1 MTSDAIV
8 VGAGVIGLT
17 TAVVLA
23 EAGRHV
29 EVRSRERPAETTSA
43 VAGGLWWPYRIEPRE
58 AVTAWALESF
68 RQLSRLADRPGETG
82 VRLVDGTYACTEREE
97 RGGWA
102 AGVPGLR
109 PAAGGEL
116 PAGYGHGVRARTPL
130 VDMPVYLGYLEWRF
144 AAAGGTVVHR
154 AVGDLAEAGRAA
166 PLVVNC
172 TGLGARDLVPDPE
185 VHPVQGQ
192 VVVVENP
199 GVSEW
204 LAAENRAT
212 GEILNVFPQPYGVVL
227 GGTARE
233 HVWDRTPSPG
243 TARSI
248 ISRCA
253 RVDPR
258 LAGAR
263 VLAHRVGLRPA
274 RSPARLEAGRLPG
287 GARLVHNYGHG
298 GAGVTVSWGCA
309 LAAAGLA
316 DGDGPGEGPVSPGRA
331 G

>member
-23 EAGRHV
+23 ETGRRV
-29 EVRSRERPAETTSA
+29 EVWSRELPAQTTSA

-58 AVTAWALESF
+58 AVAAWALTSLG
-68 RQLSRLADRPGETG
+68 QLSALADRPDETG
-82 VRLVDGTYACTEREE
+82 VRLVDGTHACTEPEE
-97 RGGWA
+97 RSGWA

-109 PAAGGEL
+109 PAARGEL
-116 PAGYGHGVRARTPL
+116 PAGYGHGLRARTPL
-130 VDMPVYLGYLEWRF
+130 VDMPVYLAYLQRRF

-154 AVGDLAEAGRAA
+154 AVPHLAEAGRAA
-166 PLVVNC
+166 PVVVNC
-172 TGLGARDLVPDPE
+172 SGLGARDLVPDPR

-199 GVSEW
+199 GVTEW
-204 LAAENRAT
+204 LAAEDRTT
-212 GEILNVFPQPYGVVL
+212 GEILHVFPQPYGVVL

-233 HVWDRTPSPG
+233 HVWDRAPSPA
-243 TARSI
+243 TARAI
-248 ISRCA
+248 VSRCA

-258 LAGAR
+258 LARAR
-263 VLAHRVGLRPA
+263 VLAHRAGLRPA

-316 DGDGPGEGPVSPGRA
+316 DGDGPREGAVSPGRA